1 MMSAYDWK
9 NGSASDHWRIVNV
22 DCFEIGYRAI
32 VSYDDDVICHP
43 SPMGERNARLIVSA
57 PDMLRVMRELLSI
70 ARKHEMRDCILDA
83 DHIIRFIE
91 S

>member
-1 MMSAYDWK
+1 MSAYDWK

-43 SPMGERNARLIVSA
+43 SPMGERNARLIASA
-57 PDMLRVMRELLSI
+57 PDMLRVMREILAI
-70 ARKHEMRDCILDA
+70 ARKYENRDCMEEANAILD
-83 DHIIRFIE
+83 FILE